1 MSFDLDTSNPVSDAD
16 AGLHADLVAFDAAVK
31 TFATSQN
38 TLIDKFSL
46 RHVLFAS
53 TTAVDGTFVSSF
65 DNPPLTSTNSKVDW
79 ATVYNRVITDG
90 FVVDPKAI
98 IDSIIRLVFLVCKQY
113 AIHHAATRVGTC
125 TGTTCTNSTVKSFD
139 NATRA
144 ACNAHI
150 TNMVQI
156 IINKDNVTNTITN
169 LNGFL
174 TLCRAEITKYR
185 TKTSE
190 LAKKEG
196 ATDHIGMSLVSSV
209 MTTNTLFNK
218 TTSIPDIEDII
229 YYCMLPFFKVL
240 YISTLEENFVDIW
253 KAQCVVY
260 LFGVGL
266 IDTLIGL
273 TPQPA
278 FGTAFLRDFKATIA
292 KTFNATATADDE
304 LNDMHRETLTA
315 MHNNAKLSDSMTV
328 QGNDLYLR
336 RKNMEIIGTH
346 YVNSKAEAKKARITF
361 YIAVSVYSV
370 LTALVAGLV
379 VIPELS
385 EYSILAS
392 GGIMV
397 AIIIY
402 ALVMQLKTI

>member
-1 MSFDLDTSNPVSDAD
+1 
-16 AGLHADLVAFDAAVK
+16 
-31 TFATSQN
+31 
-38 TLIDKFSL
+38 
-46 RHVLFAS
+46 
-53 TTAVDGTFVSSF
+53 
-65 DNPPLTSTNSKVDW
+65 
-79 ATVYNRVITDG
+79 
-90 FVVDPKAI
+90 
-98 IDSIIRLVFLVCKQY
+98 
-113 AIHHAATRVGTC
+113 
-125 TGTTCTNSTVKSFD
+125 
-139 NATRA
+139 
-144 ACNAHI
+144 
-150 TNMVQI
+150 MVQI